1 MTYNIEMKGSESD
14 GGWQN
19 RTLSKV
25 VETITTADP
34 DVVGLQEDTD
44 DWYEEESGSFWNK
57 TYTNHLEDLETAGYA
72 STNFEGYGKE
82 RLNIYYK
89 SSKFNKEAYGT
100 MLYVEL
106 AKKAGFTDVEP
117 DYAEYHKADT
127 QPQGRFFSWVV
138 LTDKTTGVT
147 VLVVNTHLHYKA
159 NDDNIEYAEYD
170 DSLRAAQAKLLNAW
184 LDSMAE
190 QYPNQVVMGDMN
202 NNPETPTLENL
213 SDGLEIARD
222 DALLKG
228 DVGGTLAST
237 TIYTRRDAEIFDHI
251 LYRNIEAIKYYV
263 IDNMIDLVGG
273 EYRYPSDHLP
283 VYSEFICYAE

>member
-44 DWYEEESGSFWNK
+44 DWYAEESGYLWNK
-57 TYTNHLEDLETAGYA
+57 TYTNHLEGLETAGYA
-72 STNFEGYGKE
+72 STNFGGYGKE

-117 DYAEYHKADT
+117 DYAEYHNADT

-202 NNPETPTLENL
+202 NNPATQTLVNL

-222 DALLKG
+222 DAWYKG

-237 TIYTRRDAEIFDHI
+237 TIYTRRDPEIFDHI

-263 IDNMIDLVGG
+263 IDNKIDLVDG